1 MENAVTR
8 EVFMNFSPVMKAAF
22 YAFAT
27 AAVILFFR
35 GMTLKVA
42 KYRRGRAAGRFDRPG
57 ARLGRAILAAAGPKN
72 RVVRNDGYAGAAHT
86 FILWGF
92 VFEFLGTAIL
102 TVEHDFA
109 RPLGLAFFHGTFY
122 KVYSLTLDVMAV
134 ILLAGLVM
142 MIARRAFFKPA
153 RLDYARADGRPAEGE
168 RRGFAAQDWVLLV
181 ILLLLTVGGLVIEG
195 LRILADHR
203 PAFEQVWSLV
213 GWRMADLLQGL
224 GVTPDLALRL
234 HKNSWWFH
242 AVLALAFVANFP
254 YSKSRHMLLALVNLA
269 LRDDLAAKR
278 LPPPPETEGYLGY
291 KQLSDFTWR
300 ELLSLDA
307 CTRCGRCHEA
317 CPARASGAPLSPRDL
332 ILDLGRWAETA
343 ARPAPVAITPGPAAG
358 EVAAASAPAA
368 AGGGAS
374 VAGDV
379 IAAEVLW
386 SCTTCRACV
395 ERCPVGI
402 EHIPLIVQMRRRLVD
417 EGDLDGNLQDT
428 LMKLTRQGNSFG
440 QSDRARAKWT
450 QGLEFQIKDVRKV
463 PAEYLWFVGDYA
475 SFDPRAQEVTRAA
488 ARVFHEAG
496 LDFGILYEGERNAGN
511 DVRRVGEE
519 GLFEMLVEHN
529 LKWIGKSE
537 FRAVVTTD
545 PHSYN
550 TLKNEYPQYG
560 FEFPVLHHTEVL
572 DRLLAEGRLN
582 PVRRLGVSATYHDPC
597 YLGRYNGVFDAPRR
611 VLAAIGVEV
620 AEMPRCRENSFCCGA
635 GGGRVWMGDSLFKE
649 KPAESRV
656 REAAAL
662 GVSLFVV
669 ACPKDMAMYQ
679 DAVKTAGL
687 EGKLEV
693 KDIVQLVEEALG

>member
-1 MENAVTR
+1 MENEVTR
-8 EVFMNFSPVMKAAF
+8 EVFKNFTPLMKAAF

-27 AAVILFFR
+27 GALLLFFR
-35 GMTLKVA
+35 GMYLKVA
-42 KYRRGRAAGRFDRPG
+42 KYRRGRAAGRFDRLG
-57 ARLGRAILAAAGPKN
+57 ARLGRAVLAAAGPGN
-72 RVVRNDGYAGAAHT
+72 RVVRNDAYAGAAHT

-92 VFEFLGTAIL
+92 AFEFLGTAIL

-109 RPLGLAFFHGTFY
+109 RPLGWAFFHGTFY
-122 KVYSLTLDVMAV
+122 KVYSLTLDLMAV

-142 MIARRAFFKPA
+142 MVLRRAIFKPA
-153 RLDYARADGRPAEGE
+153 RLDYGRADGRPVEGE
-168 RRGFAAQDWVLLV
+168 RRSWTLQDWVLLI

-203 PAFEQVWSLV
+203 PAFEQVWSPV
-213 GWRMADLLQGL
+213 GWRVADLLGGL
-224 GVTPDLALRL
+224 GVTPELALRL

-242 AVLALAFVANFP
+242 AVLALAFIANFP

-269 LRDDLAAKR
+269 LRDDLAGKR
-278 LPPPPETEGYLGY
+278 LPAPPETEGYLGY

-317 CPARASGAPLSPRDL
+317 CPARNSGAPLSPRDL
-332 ILDLGRWAETA
+332 ILDLQHWAEA
-343 ARPAPVAITPGPAAG
+343 GARPAPAAIAPGPAAG
-358 EVAAASAPAA
+358 EVAAAAA
-368 AGGGAS
+368 ATATC
-374 VAGDV
+374 VAGEV
-379 IAAEVLW
+379 IPAGVLW

-450 QGLEFQIKDVRKV
+450 QGLEFQIKDVRKS

-488 ARVFHEAG
+488 ARVFQKAG

-529 LKWIGKSE
+529 LKAMGKSA
-537 FRAVVTTD
+537 FQAVVTTD

-550 TLKNEYPQYG
+550 TLKNEYPAYG
-560 FEFPVLHHTEVL
+560 AKFPVHHHTELL
-572 DRLLAEGRLN
+572 DRLLAEGRLK
-582 PVRRLGVSATYHDPC
+582 PARRLGARATYHDPC

-611 VLAAIGVEV
+611 VLQAIGVEV

-635 GGGRVWMGDSLFKE
+635 GGGRLWMGDSLFKE
-649 KPAESRV
+649 KPAESRI

-662 GVSLFVV
+662 DVDLFVV

-687 EGKLEV
+687 EGKLGV
-693 KDIVQLVEEALG
+693 KDIVQLVEEALA